1 MLARPALPRY
11 HLAVGDSQYQT
22 SGLVLDASPLIYLA
36 KLEALDVLS
45 TVTREA
51 LVTPAVLEEVTRPQ
65 VAYRHP
71 DAAEIEASVTRGA
84 LKLLTL
90 TVQEQENAS
99 GIAER
104 IPGLDP
110 GEAEV
115 LAVSIARSLPAVIF
129 ERRARRVAGAL
140 GAGLIDVIELIV
152 RGTTG
157 RALRK
162 ERIVRFA
169 RMVDMRLD
177 DAVELLARVGATS
190 LG

>member
-1 MLARPALPRY
+1 VRA
-11 HLAVGDSQYQT
+11 
-22 SGLVLDASPLIYLA
+22 PLG
-36 KLEALDVLS
+36 
-45 TVTREA
+45 
-51 LVTPAVLEEVTRPQ
+51 
-65 VAYRHP
+65 
-71 DAAEIEASVTRGA
+71 RGA
-84 LKLLTL
+84 VIGDQHDDRVLQLAQLPEVAHKTADLRIGVREEPGVHLHHARVDALLI
-90 TVQEQENAS
+90 
-99 GIAER
+99 GRKR

-157 RALRK
+157 RALRE

-177 DAVELLARVGATS
+177 DAVELLARVRSTS